1 MAQDASGL
9 VPVFFSLPEEDWRT
23 KPLADAIRAALS
35 HTPGF
40 NLMSSAAPG
49 TLVISV
55 PEGVGDAGPKE
66 RTRYSFMVRFSRDG
80 VKIGD
85 SMQSCKA
92 SELSVCAG
100 QIVADAQSAALMH

>member
-1 MAQDASGL
+1 M

-23 KPLADAIRAALS
+23 KPLADAIRTALS

-40 NLMSSAAPG
+40 NLMSSAKPG
-49 TLVISV
+49 ALVISV
-55 PEGVGDAGPKE
+55 PDGVGDAGHKE

-85 SMQSCKA
+85 SIQACKA
-92 SELSVCAG
+92 SELSDCAD
-100 QIVADAQSAALMH
+100 QIAADAQSAALMH